1 MRVFRHQKMFTHR
14 LAPALASVG
23 LGCGILFT
31 APLARGDLF
40 LGAGRGGAPIAAA
53 AARPAAGELVARLTA
68 SRLSLDSPVFEG
80 IDAGVLAKGAGHVP
94 GDLAARRGRKSS
106 PSVIA
111 VPRGSNG
118 AAVAGL
124 RLGDRLRLTTF
135 GGQKRYR
142 VIERRILEPAQL
154 RLGPARDARITLV
167 APYPSDYPGP
177 APLRL
182 AVALVRQPD

>member
-1 MRVFRHQKMFTHR
+1 VFTYR

-23 LGCGILFT
+23 LGLGILLT
-31 APLARGDLF
+31 APLAREISI
-40 LGAGRGGAPIAAA
+40 LGGGQPAPIPSIVS
-53 AARPAAGELVARLTA
+53 ARPASGEIVARLTA

-80 IDAGVLAKGAGHVP
+80 VGAAVLARGAGHVP
-94 GDLAARRGRKSS
+94 GTSLPGEEEKSS

-111 VPRGSNG
+111 VSRGSNG

-124 RLGDRLRLTTF
+124 RLGDRVRLTTF
-135 GGQKRYR
+135 GGPKRYR
-142 VIERRILEPAQL
+142 VTERRVLAPERL
-154 RLGPARDARITLV
+154 RLGAASGARITLI

-182 AVALVRQPD
+182 AVALERQPD

>member
-1 MRVFRHQKMFTHR
+1 MFTYR

-31 APLARGDLF
+31 APLAREITSP
-40 LGAGRGGAPIAAA
+40 GAGPGFAPALS

-94 GDLAARRGRKSS
+94 GTSLPGEEEKSS

-135 GGQKRYR
+135 GGPKRYR
-142 VIERRILEPAQL
+142 VTERRILEPALL
-154 RLGPARDARITLV
+154 RLGPAGDARITLI

-182 AVALVRQPD
+182 AVALERLPD